1 MGRSNTK
8 LPLELIKNEKSRN
21 VTFRKRKKG
30 LMKKTYE
37 LNKLCDVQCSVII
50 YENKNGQLV
59 RPDTYPEN
67 PEEVKQIIDRFV
79 SKSAKVRKVENLA
92 DFFSKQ
98 IMQVKKETAK
108 LRQKNNE
115 ARFPSWDDRLDDFSL
130 DQLLALLKKLE
141 HKIEDVHKHYDKQY
155 AIDDSILQ
163 QTALFPNNNV
173 DYSQMVALNQYPT
186 SGSMM
191 YTSDRALPEEQTNL
205 QGLFQNNLI
214 NYHQNYNYCSI
225 TMNNRNGMPWQNYN
239 IQSAPSASN
248 GSNYDE
254 QSTSMKCENRLQ
266 YGNID
271 ENLTLCNHV
280 PPQQTVYPMSASYL
294 FDNANQFLHLKG

>member
-92 DFFSKQ
+92 DFFGKQ

-108 LRQKNNE
+108 LHQRNNE
-115 ARFPSWDDRLDDFSL
+115 ARFPSWHDMLDDFSL

-141 HKIEDVHKHYDKQY
+141 HKIEDVHKHYDKQCV
-155 AIDDSILQ
+155 IDDSILR

-173 DYSQMVALNQYPT
+173 DYSQMVALNQYLH
-186 SGSMM
+186 
-191 YTSDRALPEEQTNL
+191 A
-205 QGLFQNNLI
+205 
-214 NYHQNYNYCSI
+214 
-225 TMNNRNGMPWQNYN
+225 GMPWQNYS

-254 QSTSMKCENRLQ
+254 QSTAMKCENHLQ
-266 YGNID
+266 YGNIN
-271 ENLTLCNHV
+271 ENLTVCNHV
-280 PPQQTVYPMSASYL
+280 PSQQTVYPMSASYL